1 MEAVR
6 EFPRGRVAAAPP
18 FLDAAE
24 LRPAAGLEE
33 ALEAPAGPD
42 DACLSGIDPDLP
54 PSAASVFSEPE
65 GLPEPSAEES
75 GGPLPAGGASAATLD
90 SESSAA
96 GDAEAAPEISDGCG
110 TSADAGEGCS
120 EARAVEGSAL
130 GIHLFYPKPRFAR
143 VLQSSSRVSG
153 LGQGE
158 NLKSAGSAG

>member
-6 EFPRGRVAAAPP
+6 DFPRGRVAAAPL

-24 LRPAAGLEE
+24 PRPAAGLEE
-33 ALEAPAGPD
+33 SLEAPAGPD
-42 DACLSGIDPDLP
+42 GACLEPTDPGLP
-54 PSAASVFSEPE
+54 PSAASIFSEPE

-75 GGPLPAGGASAATLD
+75 GGPLPAEGASAAALD

-96 GDAEAAPEISDGCG
+96 GEAEAAPGISDGCE
-110 TSADAGEGCS
+110 TSADSGEGCS
-120 EARAVEGSAL
+120 EARAVEVSAL

-143 VLQSSSRVSG
+143 VLQSSLPRIG

-158 NLKSAGSAG
+158 NLKNAGSAG